1 MKHIISFILALAI
14 SPFVFAEEMER
25 HTITSCA
32 YQAGTAREIQT
43 IRQTEGDEWPQFE
56 AKIKTIYKQG
66 QGRQDL
72 LIIAKSVYEQ
82 AKNTSTEAVYS
93 TMFNSCSERTK
104 AENSHAE

>member
-1 MKHIISFILALAI
+1 MKYIISFILALAI
-14 SPFVFAEEMER
+14 SPLVFSEEMER

-43 IRQTEGDEWPQFE
+43 VRQTENDEWSQFE

-82 AKNTSTEAVYS
+82 PKATSTEAVYS
-93 TMFNSCSERTK
+93 TMFNGCTERTK
-104 AENSHAE
+104 SEK